1 MRQRKVTRI
10 VRGRNAVD
18 GAGVRLRRIL
28 GDRTIQDFDPF
39 LMLDGFDS
47 TNPQDYIKGFPWHPH
62 RGIETVTYLVSG
74 TMAHEDSLGNKG
86 VIRSMGC
93 QWMTAGSGILH
104 QEMPQPSERLLG
116 CQLWVNLPA
125 TKKMVPPTYRDISL
139 TDIPVV
145 ADKATVRILS
155 GCYQGIR
162 GALNGSHARVT
173 YLDITLPA
181 GILWSYEEAHNNETL
196 FMGED
201 LQSVSRITGI
211 SSKNL
216 VSMYKRGIRQI
227 HLKWRPYSELKRELD
242 HMYIKYRNNEF
253 LLTHSEE
260 VPKKNFRYVK
270 IVWKEQDIPAEYVD
284 LLSIPLSKLD
294 INFRALRAFRKY
306 NIYQLEDLLRF
317 IKYNGFDALY
327 KMPGI
332 GTKSIEQLYEKL
344 KEKKIL
350 EDQDTCFLFPYLF
363 V

>member
-104 QEMPQPSERLLG
+104 KEMPQPSERLLG

-196 FMGED
+196 FIYLLEGSLIPDPEQRSIED
-201 LQSVSRITGI
+201 KGCAILYSVSAPGERTHEPVVVKAGAEGA
-211 SSKNL
+211 
-216 VSMYKRGIRQI
+216 R
-227 HLKWRPYSELKRELD
+227 
-242 HMYIKYRNNEF
+242 F
-253 LLTHSEE
+253 LLLAARPLREPVASGGPRVMNTHEE
-260 VPKKNFRYVK
+260 
-270 IVWKEQDIPAEYVD
+270 
-284 LLSIPLSKLD
+284 
-294 INFRALRAFRKY
+294 LRESF
-306 NIYQLEDLLRF
+306 EELRNGTF
-317 IKYNGFDALY
+317 IK
-327 KMPGI
+327 
-332 GTKSIEQLYEKL
+332 
-344 KEKKIL
+344 
-350 EDQDTCFLFPYLF
+350 
-363 V
+363 